1 MGCEAISRKHLEAQG
16 PQSHQEPELVQ
27 SMEIPQHDILLNL
40 RTASQLSFLIHRS
53 PGAFGEAKGRRA
65 KILT

>member
-1 MGCEAISRKHLEAQG
+1 
-16 PQSHQEPELVQ
+16 
-27 SMEIPQHDILLNL
+27 MESPQHDILLNL

-53 PGAFGEAKGRRA
+53 PGAFGEAKGGRA